1 MQHGEL
7 SERVCLLYSFLRRLL
22 FWTILCMQQALI
34 WLVLCSGMS
43 GVVDP
48 LQSVEEQVLREDTS
62 DTDKAHSPP
71 LLPDQTSVVL
81 SWTVEQVTH
90 WLSQS
95 LPIVPDR
102 LQGSLI
108 FTTSYSYML

>member
-1 MQHGEL
+1 
-7 SERVCLLYSFLRRLL
+7 
-22 FWTILCMQQALI
+22 
-34 WLVLCSGMS
+34 MS

-48 LQSVEEQVLREDTS
+48 LQSVEEQVLQGDS
-62 DTDKAHSPP
+62 LDTDKAHSPQ

-90 WLSQS
+90 WLSHS
-95 LPIVPDR
+95 LPLVADR

-108 FTTSYSYML
+108 VTTSSSYML